1 MHDYQSLYNQNNF
14 VLNSSS
20 TSIIINQLRN
30 IAYMQILIESYTLI
44 NKLTNLVLGIQLKDL
59 NYQCKDRQL
68 LIQYQSS
75 VF

>member
-1 MHDYQSLYNQNNF
+1 MIISHFIIKNNF

-30 IAYMQILIESYTLI
+30 IAYMQILIESYTLM

>member
-30 IAYMQILIESYTLI
+30 IAYMQILIESYTLM

>member
-1 MHDYQSLYNQNNF
+1 MIISHFIIKNNF

-20 TSIIINQLRN
+20 TSIIINQLWN
-30 IAYMQILIESYTLI
+30 IAYMQILIESYTLM

>member
-1 MHDYQSLYNQNNF
+1 MIISHFIIKNNF

-20 TSIIINQLRN
+20 TSIIINQLQN
-30 IAYMQILIESYTLI
+30 IAYMQILIESYTLM